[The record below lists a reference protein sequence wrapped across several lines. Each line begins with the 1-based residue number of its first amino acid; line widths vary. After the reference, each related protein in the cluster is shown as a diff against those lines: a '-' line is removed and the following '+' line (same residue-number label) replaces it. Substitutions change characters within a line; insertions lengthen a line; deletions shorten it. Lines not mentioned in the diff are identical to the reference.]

1 MVSFESKEALLNR
14 HRCCRLQRRK
24 KGKCVHKLLVGTS
37 GSPNCSILFMCA
49 KQKATNQ
56 AIFCF
61 MIGQSKWICFSLQ
74 HGTRGLRERSKVSI
88 FLSLKLHRS
97 IAHYNV
103 SRTTLTDNKRNKIV
117 YPSRFIYPLHLILYT
132 LINLRIIRRLLYCR
146 KGDKRKYLE
155 ERKAFPSFQSTLYY
169 QLKVFLVHCREKQ

>member
-24 KGKCVHKLLVGTS
+24 KGNCVHKLLVGTS
-37 GSPNCSILFMCA
+37 GSANCSIPVYVC
-49 KQKATNQ
+49 KQKATNL

-74 HGTRGLRERSKVSI
+74 HRTRGLHERSKVSI

-103 SRTTLTDNKRNKIV
+103 SRTTLADKKRNKTV
-117 YPSRFIYPLHLILYT
+117 YIHLVLSPHYILYF
-132 LINLRIIRRLLYCR
+132 IPLL
-146 KGDKRKYLE
+146 
-155 ERKAFPSFQSTLYY
+155 T
-169 QLKVFLVHCREKQ
+169 